1 MAAVPS
7 EYLKGAALKMKPLER
22 SGLPNLLRL
31 NLRVLKLAVTGKWLG
46 KNHYAR
52 GYDEAAKDYDSN
64 WLVHLQSVT
73 DELIAA
79 IPDIPE
85 GSIIDLGCGSG
96 YATQALA
103 RCFPHRVLNAV
114 DISKGMLSEAQK
126 NHGNFRVNWIH
137 ADMLDY
143 LACQPMAKTAFIFS
157 AWAIGYSH
165 PGKVIREAAR
175 ILKNGGVFAFVVN
188 LSDTLSFV
196 FRTFRRC
203 MLHHPRQVRLAAVP
217 GFPKSGSVLNNVLV
231 KNGFQIIHHDEGY
244 QVIQIPAETKDNG
257 LSWLRKTGILA
268 GFDAMLPLS
277 ENRKLAEDFERM
289 LKSCNEP
296 MKHHYVLFVGR
307 KK

>member
-1 MAAVPS
+1 
-7 EYLKGAALKMKPLER
+7 MKPLEK
-22 SGLPNLLRL
+22 SGLSNLLRL

-46 KNHYAR
+46 KDHYAR
-52 GYDEAAKDYDSN
+52 SYDEAAKDYDSN
-64 WLVHLQSVT
+64 WLVHLQPVT

-103 RCFPHRVLNAV
+103 RCFPHRILNAV
-114 DISKGMLSEAQK
+114 DISEGMLSEAQK
-126 NHGNFRVNWIH
+126 NHGNDRVNWIH

-175 ILKNGGVFAFVVN
+175 MLKKGGVFAFVVN
-188 LSDTLSFV
+188 LSDTLPLV

-203 MLHHPRQVRLAAVP
+203 MLHHPRQVRLAAAP
-217 GFPKSGSVLNNVLV
+217 GFPKSGSVLKNALV

-244 QVIQIPAETKDNG
+244 QVIEIPSETKVGG
-257 LSWLRKTGILA
+257 LAWLRKTGILA

-289 LKSCNEP
+289 LKSGNEP
-296 MKHHYVLFVGR
+296 MKHHYVIFVGR
-307 KK
+307 KNE